1 MADVVVVENTR
12 GGARNPL
19 DKQRSCK
26 DHTDF
31 VYRKLLLLRGYVYI
45 YAYISDGKSLYY
57 RCLFDIYIRICIYH

>member
-1 MADVVVVENTR
+1 MSRWRWWWWVADVVVVENTR

-31 VYRKLLLLRGYVYI
+31 VYRTILLRVFVYI
-45 YAYISDGKSLYY
+45 LY
-57 RCLFDIYIRICIYH
+57 ICIYIGWKIIILSVFV